1 VLIELSFIQS
11 YSKKLIGLAESQVS
25 KNDSNFIYKEKKL
38 IEKLSNLKN
47 IIKLMHYL
55 VACESHDDLAEVR
68 ERAVDALSLLQSH
81 TGRSR
86 LLQALRAGQVNL
98 KPKSKCSVST
108 VIANLQDVL

>member
-1 VLIELSFIQS
+1 VLIELYFIQS

-68 ERAVDALSLLQSH
+68 ERAVDALRLLQSY